1 MPRKDAIE
9 LFKKMGEDYKAEL
22 LSEIADDEVSVYEEG
37 GFVDLCRGP
46 PRSGNGLY
54 QGIQAPQHCRG
65 AYWRGSE
72 KNKMLQRIYGTAFA
86 DEKSLKDYLVFL
98 EEVKKETTE
107 NSAKNLTFSASAK
120 ISGRD

>member
-1 MPRKDAIE
+1 MMKCPYMKRAGLLTCAGAPHVPATGFIKA
-9 LFKKMGEDYKAEL
+9 FKL
-22 LSEIADDEVSVYEEG
+22 LSIA
-37 GFVDLCRGP
+37 
-46 PRSGNGLY
+46 
-54 QGIQAPQHCRG
+54 G